1 MSNNSEANRRIAK
14 NAMLLY
20 IRMGVMMIISF
31 FTARITLEALG
42 VVNYGINNVVG
53 GLVSMFSLISSSL
66 SSSVS
71 RFITFGL
78 GKGDKKELNTIFSTS
93 VNIHIILAIIV
104 VIAIETIGIWFLNN
118 KMTIPADRLTAAHWV
133 LQCSTFMF
141 ALGLLSTPYNAA
153 IIAHERM
160 DVYAYFTLFDAF
172 SRLAI
177 VFSIKYYGGDKLIL
191 LAIISLI
198 PSLIKQFYYWH
209 FSKRNFEECTYHAVW
224 DKKIFKE
231 MFSFAGWNFIGNS
244 ATIMKGQGINI
255 VINMFVG
262 PTVNAARG
270 ISTQIS
276 SIIGQF
282 VRNFM
287 VALDP
292 QITKEYASGNFVRMH
307 SLISNGTRL
316 SYYLLLVLSIPLMIE
331 IESILY
337 IWLGQVPEHTV
348 WFARLAIM
356 LNLSDLLSD
365 SLDTAQKASGKI
377 RNYEIT
383 VNGVAIINL
392 PLSYVLLR
400 LGCIPEVTYIVS
412 IAISQT
418 CLFLRLCFLR
428 KSISLSLRQFIYEVY
443 IKVIYISTIAV
454 FVPLLFHFIIE
465 NQYIRLIS
473 VCAVS
478 ALTSTTTIYFL
489 GCNKEERQMANRLI
503 ARIKNSIYNKA
514 HNK

>member
-1 MSNNSEANRRIAK
+1 MSTNSEANKRIVR

-42 VVNYGINNVVG
+42 VVDYGINNVVG

-104 VIAIETIGIWFLNN
+104 VIAIETIGVWFLNN
-118 KMTIPADRLTAAHWV
+118 KMVIPADRLTAAHWV

-141 ALGLLSTPYNAA
+141 AIGLLSVPYNAT

-177 VFSIKYYGGDKLIL
+177 VFAIKYYGGDKLIL

-209 FSKRNFEECTYHAVW
+209 FSKRNFEECTYHTVW

-231 MFSFAGWNFIGNS
+231 MFGFAGWNFIGNS

-262 PTVNAARG
+262 PAVNAARG

-418 CLFLRLCFLR
+418 CLFLRLYFLR
-428 KSISLSLRQFIYEVY
+428 KSISLSLRQFIYGVY
-443 IKVIYISTIAV
+443 IKVIYISAIAV

-478 ALTSTTTIYFL
+478 VLTSTTTIYFL
-489 GCNKEERQMANRLI
+489 GCNKEERQKANRLI

-514 HNK
+514 HN